1 MIQRIID
8 FLLRKTQNGKNIYIV
23 TTSFGLVFVGITFSI
38 FLIALTYTNNVTLI
52 IAFWLLTVFLI
63 QMLKTHKEIKR
74 LNILE
79 FKINNSYADEILSQ
93 STVLSLKPLTSQMK
107 ILVSKDYRDLETSN
121 KITRG
126 VYNITRLRIEN
137 LGNFSLFYCWKFYQT
152 QKELVIYPKRV
163 VYNIEA
169 LLSESQTKSQTSDDE
184 FGLHIPYEQSLSAKR
199 INWRIYAKNQQ
210 LYWKKFES
218 QNYTPQ
224 ELSLNSVQGELEIK
238 IQKLA
243 FLIAFYNKSNI
254 PWSLNLPALKIPTS
268 KGTEHLFTCLKELAK
283 L

>member
-1 MIQRIID
+1 MVQKIID

-23 TTSFGLVFVGITFSI
+23 TTTFGLVFVGITFSI

-79 FKINNSYADEILSQ
+79 LKINNSYADETLNQSTILSIKP
-93 STVLSLKPLTSQMK
+93 STSKIK
-107 ILVSKDYRDLETSN
+107 ILIGKDYIDLETSN
-121 KITRG
+121 KLTRG
-126 VYNITRLRIEN
+126 VYKVSRLRLEN
-137 LGNFSLFYCWKFYQT
+137 MGKLSLFYCWKFYQT
-152 QKELVIYPKRV
+152 QKELVIFPKRV
-163 VYNIEA
+163 VFNIEA
-169 LLSESQTKSQTSDDE
+169 LLSESQTKSQSSDDE

-224 ELSLNSVQGELEIK
+224 ELSLNSVQGELETK

-243 FLIAFYNKSNI
+243 FLIAYYNRSNVS
-254 PWSLNLPALKIPTS
+254 WSLSLPSLTIPTS
-268 KGTEHLFTCLKELAK
+268 KGAEHLFTCLKELAK
-283 L
+283 I